1 LYVEGDSN
9 LLEFVEV
16 QLIAEDPTEAVEC
29 YDPYEDEYPLPADMW
44 ATIKQF
50 IMERD
55 IPALVRA
62 ITDDTND
69 TDDNTLNRV

>member
-1 LYVEGDSN
+1 
-9 LLEFVEV
+9 
-16 QLIAEDPTEAVEC
+16 
-29 YDPYEDEYPLPADMW
+29 MW